1 MRGGE
6 KDPRDG
12 IMGEGRG
19 GYGSFKREKEQ
30 GRLLIGHQTACCVLA
45 ATDGPGGMGPKLTVQ
60 EGVGYVQ

>member
-1 MRGGE
+1 
-6 KDPRDG
+6 
-12 IMGEGRG
+12 MGEGRG